1 MNINGEVMYLFD
13 NGQLLEAYKHFGA
26 HVVKDKSQKI
36 IGVEFTTF
44 APNVR
49 IASIVGDFNHWDSRA
64 HTMTKIDDSGVFSIY
79 IEGVSEW
86 ERYKYCFVTYD
97 NETIF
102 KSDPY
107 AFFSDFRP
115 ETSSKVYDID
125 GYQWNDSNYMNQRKE
140 KNSFNEPMVIYEMH
154 LGSWMRKPDF
164 TFNKYNELV
173 DLLIPYLKDH
183 GFTHVEMMPL
193 AEHPLDESWGYQA
206 TGYYSATSRFGVPK
220 DLFYLIDRLHQEG
233 IGVILDWVPSHI
245 SKDAH
250 GLYKFDGSYLF
261 EYSDDAIR
269 ENEVWGTINLDLG
282 KGMVRSFLLSNARFW
297 MDYFHID
304 GFRIDAVSNI
314 LHYLGD
320 PSRGTNLGALDFL
333 KMLSNTV
340 KSYDHSV
347 LLFAE
352 DSSTFPKLTAAVND
366 GGVGF
371 DYKWNMGWMNDT
383 LGYFAKD
390 PIYRKYHHHYINFAM
405 VYHHSEKFV
414 LALSHDE
421 VVHGKHSLV
430 EKMPG
435 DYWQKF
441 ANYRLLVGLQ
451 ITHPGKKLMFMGE
464 EFGHMH
470 EWRDTAQLDWH
481 LYQYP
486 MHQKANLFFKDMV
499 RIYHENPCFYELDY
513 DDSGFNWVDSSN
525 AEQSIFSFLRYDSS
539 GDFCLVILNMTPMVY
554 HNYRIGVPLKGEY
567 VEILNSDLDKYEG
580 SNTYNGLN
588 PMSQNSPHHGFEQ
601 SIQIVI
607 APLAIQ
613 IFKLRK

>member
-1 MNINGEVMYLFD
+1 MNLNGETMYLFD
-13 NGQLLEAYKHFGA
+13 NGELHEAYKHFGA
-26 HVVKDKSQKI
+26 HVKKDKNNHI
-36 IGVEFTTF
+36 LGVTFTVY
-44 APNVR
+44 APHAR
-49 IASIVGDFNHWDSRA
+49 IASVVGDFNHWDSRS
-64 HTMTKIDDSGVFSIY
+64 HTMEKIDDAGVFSIY
-79 IEGVSEW
+79 IEGLSEW
-86 ERYKYCFVTYD
+86 ARYKYCFVTYD

-102 KSDPY
+102 KADPY

-125 GYQWNDSNYMNQRKE
+125 GYEWHDQAYLENRKN
-140 KNSFNEPMVIYEMH
+140 KNHFNEPMVIYEMH
-154 LGSWMRKPDF
+154 LGSWMRKPDY

-173 DLLIPYLKDH
+173 DLLIPYLKEN

-245 SKDAH
+245 SKDGH
-250 GLYKFDGSYLF
+250 GLYKFDGSYLY
-261 EYSDDAIR
+261 EYSDDSIR

-282 KGMVRSFLLSNARFW
+282 KGIVRSFLLSNAKFW

-320 PSRGTNLGALDFL
+320 PSRGTNDGALVFL
-333 KMLSNTV
+333 QNLSRMV

-352 DSSTFPKLTAAVND
+352 DSSTFPNLTTPAD
-366 GGVGF
+366 KGGVGF

-383 LGYFAKD
+383 LRYFEKD
-390 PIYRKYHHHYINFAM
+390 PIYRKFHHHYINFAM
-405 VYHHSEKFV
+405 VYHHSERFV

-421 VVHGKHSLV
+421 VVHGKRSLV

-435 DYWQKF
+435 DYWQQF
-441 ANYRLLVGLQ
+441 ANYRLLTGLQ
-451 ITHPGKKLMFMGE
+451 MTHPGKKLTFMGN

-486 MHQKANLFFKDMV
+486 MHQKANAFFKDMV
-499 RIYHENPCFYELDY
+499 KLYHENPCFYELDY
-513 DDSGFNWVDSSN
+513 HHEGFRWVDAYN
-525 AEQSIFSFLRYDSS
+525 ADQSIFSFLRYDSK
-539 GDFCLVILNMTPMVY
+539 GDFCLVVLNMTPMVY
-554 HNYRIGVPLKGEY
+554 HDYRIGVPKKGRY
-567 VEILNSDLDKYEG
+567 QEIMNSDWEGYEG
-580 SNTYNGLN
+580 SNTYNGLD
-588 PMSQNSPHHGFEQ
+588 PFSQDVAQHGFDQ
-601 SIQIVI
+601 SIQIVL

-613 IFKLRK
+613 VFKLRK